1 MQLGGAT
8 ARVGDPTNRT
18 TAREEIQASIRRANM
33 ANTHIQ
39 LKKLW
44 QNVELHVK
52 KYDYQWEWA
61 WRRELAN
68 NNAWLNKLPAAE
80 LLRVLG
86 TGVKIGTM
94 LGRET

>member
-1 MQLGGAT
+1 
-8 ARVGDPTNRT
+8 
-18 TAREEIQASIRRANM
+18 M

-52 KYDYQWEWA
+52 KYGYQWEWA

-94 LGRET
+94 LGKET